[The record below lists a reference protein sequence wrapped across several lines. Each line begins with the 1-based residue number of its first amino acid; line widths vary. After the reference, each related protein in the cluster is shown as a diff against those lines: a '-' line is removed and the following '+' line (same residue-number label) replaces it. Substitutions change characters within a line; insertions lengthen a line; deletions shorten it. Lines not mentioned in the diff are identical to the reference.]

1 MLLPLPLGNG
11 TGRLPTLIIFTMRF
25 TECLTCQKS
34 GAIRLL
40 HVKSCGKAVLEIRK
54 GNNKLSRNWFYML
67 CIFGNPFVWELLMIF
82 LSMILV
88 GNMNLHL
95 NFLLWD
101 LGSRFSS
108 KQMFF
113 FFFLTYTRPK
123 PHLFILPFTPTSNP
137 FKSHIQYNLLL
148 GCI

>member
-1 MLLPLPLGNG
+1 MLLPLPLGSG
-11 TGRLPTLIIFTMRF
+11 AGRLPALIIFTMRF

-67 CIFGNPFVWELLMIF
+67 CIFGNPVVWELLMI
-82 LSMILV
+82 LLYVILA

-101 LGSRFSS
+101 LSSRFSS
-108 KQMFF
+108 HNVFF
-113 FFFLTYTRPK
+113 FFYIHSSDRSLI
-123 PHLFILPFTPTSNP
+123 HS
-137 FKSHIQYNLLL
+137 SSLLL
-148 GCI
+148 PLVTLLNHISSIIYYLGA